1 MTIFPALCSERK
13 NKYRTIVVILT
24 AVLLLLLVVVV
35 VRVVVVVV
43 AVVINNHL
51 QLPEFLVKIFLLQNS
66 LLLCNSVKRDLSPSA
81 NDTEFWRGW
90 R

>member
-1 MTIFPALCSERK
+1 MTIFPALCSERN

-24 AVLLLLLVVVV
+24 AVLVLVLVVVV
-35 VRVVVVVV
+35 V
-43 AVVINNHL
+43 NNHL
-51 QLPEFLVKIFLLQNS
+51 QLPEFLVKIFLLHHS
-66 LLLCNSVKRDLSPSA
+66 LLLCNSVKRDLSPGA

>member
-1 MTIFPALCSERK
+1 MTIFPALCSERN

-24 AVLLLLLVVVV
+24 AVLVLVLVVVV
-35 VRVVVVVV
+35 VVVVVVV
-43 AVVINNHL
+43 NNHL
-51 QLPEFLVKIFLLQNS
+51 QLPEFLVKIFLLHHS
-66 LLLCNSVKRDLSPSA
+66 LLLCNSVKRDLSPGA